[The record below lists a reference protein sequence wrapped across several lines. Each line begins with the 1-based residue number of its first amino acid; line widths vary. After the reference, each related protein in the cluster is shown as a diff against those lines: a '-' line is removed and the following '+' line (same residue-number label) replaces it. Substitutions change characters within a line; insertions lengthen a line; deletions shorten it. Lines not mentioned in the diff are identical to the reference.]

1 MRTMSQ
7 KSERFEPDAEL
18 QALLDSMKES
28 MDWEHEQMEKEN
40 AA

>member
-1 MRTMSQ
+1 MSD
-7 KSERFEPDAEL
+7 EEL

-28 MDWEHEQMEKEN
+28 MDWEQEQMEKEN

>member
-1 MRTMSQ
+1 MEQ
-7 KSERFEPDAEL
+7 FKPDAEL

-28 MDWEHEQMEKEN
+28 MDWEQEQMKKEN